1 MGLDTSLFIVLKEMS
16 QDLRWTL
23 FGVLLWKMLVGPA
36 NLLLVLDRLKK
47 SKQGCVDLYNGTSC
61 HTSKAITPSQLGHSF
76 FSIPPPRFL
85 SMQAGII
92 HYLWKSNKAWLS
104 SPKTSNYPPTGL
116 LLCAKTYKESR
127 ARGGCTHWARRKKNP
142 NKNLSMHTESILVAR
157 SRLRVAS
164 VLFSHDLRRA
174 WL

>member
-23 FGVLLWKMLVGPA
+23 FGVLLWKMLVGPE

-47 SKQGCVDLYNGTSC
+47 SKQGCVDLYNGTSRQ
-61 HTSKAITPSQLGHSF
+61 TSKAITPSRLGHSF
-76 FSIPPPRFL
+76 FSFPHPVFL
-85 SMQAGII
+85 SMQAGIFCG
-92 HYLWKSNKAWLS
+92 KATKHDLAL
-104 SPKTSNYPPTGL
+104 PRRLIIL
-116 LLCAKTYKESR
+116 LQVCCCVQRHIRNPEPEVGVRTEHA
-127 ARGGCTHWARRKKNP
+127 GKKN
-142 NKNLSMHTESILVAR
+142 NKNLSMHTESISVAR

-164 VLFSHDLRRA
+164 VLFSHDLRWA

>member
-47 SKQGCVDLYNGTSC
+47 SKQGCVDLYNGTSRQ
-61 HTSKAITPSQLGHSF
+61 TSKAITPSRLGHSF
-76 FSIPPPRFL
+76 FSHSPTPFFKHASR
-85 SMQAGII
+85 

-127 ARGGCTHWARRKKNP
+127 ARGGCTHWARRKKN
-142 NKNLSMHTESILVAR
+142 NKNLSMHTESISVAR

-164 VLFSHDLRRA
+164 VLFSHDLRWA

>member
-47 SKQGCVDLYNGTSC
+47 SKQGCVDLYNGTSRQ
-61 HTSKAITPSQLGHSF
+61 TSKAITPSRLGHSF
-76 FSIPPPRFL
+76 FHSPSPFFKHSSR
-85 SMQAGII
+85 

-127 ARGGCTHWARRKKNP
+127 ARGGCTHWARRKKKN
-142 NKNLSMHTESILVAR
+142 NKNLSMHTESISVAR

-164 VLFSHDLRRA
+164 VLFSHDLRWA